1 MPNSSRSSLF
11 NLVAAFLGIVALLLP
26 PFFLLHAERHR
37 DDREPQRII
46 AAYLKAAYAHDFK
59 RAYALISNEDRSYKS
74 ERAYIREKGPFT
86 GFTLDVASKLAGLIE
101 SRTSESTRD
110 GPRLRV
116 KLNLR
121 LPDASSLSPLL
132 FDWDE
137 EKLNR
142 LPKAAQLRILDEI
155 DRLDRKG
162 ELKMVEGPEE
172 FALVKEGNSW
182 RIFLDLASGLVINY
196 HATVPDGAGIDAIP
210 LTKQTVVRPGD
221 VFTVAYRV
229 KNQSGK
235 MLTTRIVHRVQPAE
249 LRQQIDIVEC
259 ALLLPVKMPAGQDAE
274 FSTTYMVRSDLP
286 DDAKKLDITYEFQ
299 IER

>member
-59 RAYALISNEDRSYKS
+59 RAFALISNEDRSYKS

-121 LPDASSLSPLL
+121 LP
-132 FDWDE
+132 
-137 EKLNR
+137 
-142 LPKAAQLRILDEI
+142 
-155 DRLDRKG
+155 
-162 ELKMVEGPEE
+162 
-172 FALVKEGNSW
+172 
-182 RIFLDLASGLVINY
+182 
-196 HATVPDGAGIDAIP
+196 
-210 LTKQTVVRPGD
+210 
-221 VFTVAYRV
+221 
-229 KNQSGK
+229 
-235 MLTTRIVHRVQPAE
+235 
-249 LRQQIDIVEC
+249 
-259 ALLLPVKMPAGQDAE
+259 MPAV
-274 FSTTYMVRSDLP
+274 FRHCYSTGTKRSSTVCPRLRSSESSTRSTDSTEK
-286 DDAKKLDITYEFQ
+286 AS
-299 IER
+299 